1 MKNSAKK
8 RAPLPAAA
16 VTVTG
21 VIALLV
27 TAVVSIYVGSTSI
40 AISDVVR
47 SLLAFCGLAPR
58 DSVNPAVYLAVT
70 SIRLP
75 RVICGV
81 LAGGD
86 WRFRGGNAGCSA
98 TVGRPRSAGVSAGA
112 GFGALLAFKTG
123 LASLFLLPAFSFA
136 GSLAAVASII
146 GIAFAVKGGSTSS
159 ITLVMSGMAVS
170 ALFSAF
176 TSVLLTLSNEYQVNN
191 YIFWTL
197 GGLSNRRW
205 EHAGTMAVPVLLVAA
220 LLLLLSGRLD
230 VMMLGDEQA
239 KALGV
244 NSGQNRVV
252 MIMLSSLCTA
262 SIVCVT
268 GPIGFVGLM
277 VPHIMR
283 LIVGPSHRLLCAA
296 SFFAGGV
303 FLTLCDSLVR
313 WFSKFNAREFSVGI
327 ITALLGAP
335 FFLFLLVK
343 KSGSAL
349 E

>member
-1 MKNSAKK
+1 
-8 RAPLPAAA
+8 
-16 VTVTG
+16 
-21 VIALLV
+21 
-27 TAVVSIYVGSTSI
+27 
-40 AISDVVR
+40 
-47 SLLAFCGLAPR
+47 
-58 DSVNPAVYLAVT
+58 
-70 SIRLP
+70 
-75 RVICGV
+75 
-81 LAGGD
+81 
-86 WRFRGGNAGCSA
+86 
-98 TVGRPRSAGVSAGA
+98 
-112 GFGALLAFKTG
+112 
-123 LASLFLLPAFSFA
+123 
-136 GSLAAVASII
+136 
-146 GIAFAVKGGSTSS
+146 
-159 ITLVMSGMAVS
+159 MAVS

>member
-1 MKNSAKK
+1 MQGVFRN
-8 RAPLPAAA
+8 PLADP
-16 VTVTG
+16 G
-21 VIALLV
+21 LL
-27 TAVVSIYVGSTSI
+27 
-40 AISDVVR
+40 
-47 SLLAFCGLAPR
+47 
-58 DSVNPAVYLAVT
+58 
-70 SIRLP
+70 
-75 RVICGV
+75 
-81 LAGGD
+81 
-86 WRFRGGNAGCSA
+86 
-98 TVGRPRSAGVSAGA
+98 GVSAGA

-146 GIAFAVKGGSTSS
+146 GIAFAVRGGRTSS

-205 EHAGTMAVPVLLVAA
+205 EHAAPWLAGAAVRQPCCYCFWA
-220 LLLLLSGRLD
+220 GRRHD
-230 VMMLGDEQA
+230 VGDEQA

-277 VPHIMR
+277 V
-283 LIVGPSHRLLCAA
+283 AA
-296 SFFAGGV
+296 YHAPDCRPVPPVAVRRFCFCGGV
-303 FLTLCDSLVR
+303 FLTLCDSLIR
-313 WFSKFNAREFSVGI
+313 WFSRFNAREFSVGI

-335 FFLFLLVK
+335 FFLFLLVRK
-343 KSGSAL
+343 GGSAP